1 MKFLLFFF
9 LSFSI
14 FAQKSN
20 ELFPVFGN
28 PKTRFIPIDKVVL
41 HIRELK
47 SKSLANYGEA
57 VDFYYR
63 KIASAGKNN
72 WIEKLEEFSLDPVCP
87 AKLKDTIKAQIN
99 RIRTLQ
105 IGERAPDIDLNDFRL
120 SDFKSEKPSLL
131 LLFYSPSC
139 FHCTEL
145 LVDLIPYSEKK
156 ELPVIALQIDE
167 DMNPWTFPKNWH
179 SVKVNEITRKN
190 YGVISTPTL
199 YLIEMKSKLIR
210 GIPEN
215 LNQLKEL
222 EFLF

>member
-1 MKFLLFFF
+1 MKYILFFF
-9 LSFSI
+9 LSFSL
-14 FAQKSN
+14 FAQKSS
-20 ELFPVFGN
+20 ELFPVYGN
-28 PKTRFIPIDKVVL
+28 PKAKFISIDKVLL

-47 SKSLANYGEA
+47 SKSINNYGEA
-57 VDFYYR
+57 LDFYYR

-72 WIEKLEEFSLDPVCP
+72 WIEKLEEFSMDPACP
-87 AKLKDTIKAQIN
+87 AKLKNQINAQIE

-105 IGERAPDIDLNDFRL
+105 IGERAPEIDMTDFRL

-145 LVDLIPYSEKK
+145 LIDLIPYSEKK
-156 ELPVIALQIDE
+156 ALPVIALQIDE
-167 DMNPWTFPKNWH
+167 DMNPWTFPKSWH
-179 SVKVNEITRKN
+179 SFKVNEITRKN

-199 YLIEMKSKLIR
+199 YLIDTKSKVIR

-215 LNQLKEL
+215 LNQLKDL
-222 EFLF
+222 AYLF